1 MNHPPPY
8 RWRTPEWP
16 SATNHSFLKDKMKES
31 MGENS
36 QPHVLVVDDD
46 PFIREMAR
54 EYLTEADFTV
64 SEAENGVKALQALE
78 NLRPDIIM
86 LDVVMPE
93 MDGFATSLAVRRMP
107 GCEVVPILIMT
118 ALDDHDSINRAYEM
132 GATDFITKPIN
143 WMILVQR
150 IRYMTRAMRMVNK
163 QKRLEEELQ
172 QAQKLEA
179 VATLA
184 GGVAHDFNNLLQ
196 TIQGFSEMLLY
207 NMHEDDPS
215 FRALNRVMDAVESG
229 GKLTRQLLT
238 YSRKVKSEK
247 RPINLN
253 DQVRQAHQLLERT
266 IPKMIEMDLLLEED
280 LKLVDA
286 DPVQMEQVLMNL
298 VINARDA
305 MPEGGRLVIKTKNIR
320 RPDKQCESH
329 PTSTPWE
336 GVVLSVSDTGHGM
349 DKETRKQ
356 IFDPFFSTK
365 APGKG
370 TGLGLSMVHGIVE
383 NHQGRITCRSTP
395 GAGTSFRIYFPV
407 AESSLGKMA
416 VEEKRGEQGGNEII
430 LLVDDNETIRQTG
443 EEMLARAGY
452 TVLTASTGEM
462 ALDIYAQNSEEI
474 ALVLLDLIMPGM
486 GGARC
491 LQELLKKNAAINV
504 VITSGYSPVDQTMK
518 TIEAC
523 TREFLRK
530 PFTYEQLLSTVRKVL
545 DGESPLHVPAESY
558 SLPAN
563 RRERS
568 ASHLSA

>member
-1 MNHPPPY
+1 
-8 RWRTPEWP
+8 
-16 SATNHSFLKDKMKES
+16 

-46 PFIREMAR
+46 PIIRVMAR
-54 EYLTEADFTV
+54 EYLTEVDFTV

-179 VATLA
+179 VGTLA

-395 GAGTSFRIYFPV
+395 GAGTSFRVYFPV
-407 AESSLGKMA
+407 AESGLGKMA
-416 VEEKRGEQGGNEII
+416 VEEKKGEQRGNEII

-518 TIEAC
+518 TIEAY

-530 PFTYEQLLSTVRKVL
+530 PFTYEQLLTTVRKVL
-545 DGESPLHVPAESY
+545 DGDSPLHGQSESH

-563 RRERS
+563 NPVRN
-568 ASHLSA
+568 ASYLSA

>member
-1 MNHPPPY
+1 M
-8 RWRTPEWP
+8 R
-16 SATNHSFLKDKMKES
+16 DKMKEF
-31 MGENS
+31 MKENS

-46 PFIREMAR
+46 VIIRDMAR
-54 EYLTEADFTV
+54 ESLTEIGFEV
-64 SEAENGVKALQALE
+64 SDAEDGVQALQALE
-78 NLRPDIIM
+78 HLRPDIIL

-93 MDGFATSLAVRRMP
+93 MDGFATTLAIRQLA
-107 GCEVVPILIMT
+107 GFEVIPILIMT
-118 ALDDHDSINRAYEM
+118 ALNDHDSIQRAYEM

-143 WMILVQR
+143 WVILAQR
-150 IRYMTRAMRMVNK
+150 VRYMMRAVRMVNN

-196 TIQGFSEMLLY
+196 TIQGFSEMLLH
-207 NMHEDDPS
+207 NKHEDDPS
-215 FRALNRVMDAVESG
+215 FRALNRIMGAVESG

-280 LKLVDA
+280 LKLVNA
-286 DPVQMEQVLMNL
+286 DSVQIEQVLMNL

-305 MPEGGRLVIKTKNIR
+305 MPDGGRLVIKTKNIR
-320 RPDKQCESH
+320 RPDNRSASQPAFE
-329 PTSTPWE
+329 PWD
-336 GVVLSVSDTGHGM
+336 GVILSVMDTGQGM

-365 APGKG
+365 ALGKG

-383 NHQGRITCRSTP
+383 NHEGRITCRSTP
-395 GAGTSFRIYFPV
+395 GEGTSFRVYLPTVEFN
-407 AESSLGKMA
+407 LGEMA
-416 VEEKRGEQGGNEII
+416 VEEKKGEQKGNEII

-443 EEMLARAGY
+443 KEMLARAGY

-462 ALDIYAQNSEEI
+462 ALDIYDQETEEI
-474 ALVLLDLIMPGM
+474 DLVLLDLIMPGM

-491 LQELLKKNAAINV
+491 LQELLKKNPAINV
-504 VITSGYSPVDQTMK
+504 IITSGYSPVDQSMK

-523 TREFLRK
+523 SREFLRK
-530 PFTYEQLLSTVRKVL
+530 PFTYEQLLGTVRNIL
-545 DGESPLHVPAESY
+545 DSDSPLLVPAASP
-558 SLPAN
+558 SLLAN
-563 RRERS
+563 SPDRKS
-568 ASHLSA
+568 LNVST